1 MKDLMQMIITL
12 SKNQFYK
19 RKNQMSNAFIFGN
32 ELDINSC
39 SYFFCMFDVRIN
51 PDLDLNDY
59 IFPVMVLLKEMRTR
73 CQPKISSCCFCVS
86 CKSRVLEGRVSPRF
100 PCVTTVMEG
109 SPQTFHEL

>member
-1 MKDLMQMIITL
+1 MKSPMQMIITR

-19 RKNQMSNAFIFGN
+19 HKNQMNKAFIFGN
-32 ELDINSC
+32 ELDINS
-39 SYFFCMFDVRIN
+39 YFFCMLDVRIN
-51 PDLDLNDY
+51 PDLDLNNY

-73 CQPKISSCCFCVS
+73 CQSNISSFCFCVW

-109 SPQTFHEL
+109 SPQTFCEL